1 MHALSF
7 HHLSFSWPD
16 GRPVFSELTFATPTG
31 LSGVVGRNGIGKS
44 TLLRLATGALTP
56 TAGTVQRPPSL
67 AYVPQGVTLDTAS
80 TVADVLRIGP
90 TLRAIRA
97 IESGSTERDLYELVG
112 DDWLIEERALAV
124 LGSFGLGH
132 LELDREVGHVSGGEA
147 TLLAV
152 GAALLEKPEC
162 LLLDEPTNNLDSG
175 ARENLVEALVQR
187 RGTTVVVTHDRA
199 VLRHVTHIGELRERE
214 DRTTEVRWFGGALDE
229 FEAALAAERDNA
241 AQVLTTAKAA
251 ADRQARE
258 LTAHAEAAGRRA
270 RVGEKARAERK
281 VVGMAANAKR
291 NQAEATFARTRQ
303 IHEARLAA
311 ARDALAEAK
320 AAIPRDRSIRVALPG
335 TAVPRRRRV
344 AELSALETRSGAR
357 LTALIQGPERIHLA
371 GPNGSGKTTLLETL
385 LGLITPVSGSVTTY
399 VPVGYLPQRLD
410 VLDGTLSVVDNV
422 LARAPGVTPHEARR
436 LLGQFQFRGTAAD
449 AVASTLSGGE
459 RFRASLACV
468 LLAKPEPQLL
478 VLDEPTNNLD
488 FESQAQLVQAL
499 EHYEGALLVVSHD
512 EAFVEAVG
520 PTRRWV
526 LGAEVQDL
534 ALR

>member
-7 HHLSFSWPD
+7 HHVSFSWPD
-16 GRPVFSELTFATPTG
+16 GRPVFVDLTCATPAG

-44 TLLRLATGALTP
+44 TLLGLATGSLKPHT
-56 TAGTVQRPPSL
+56 GTVQRPASL
-67 AYVPQGVTLDTAS
+67 AYVPQGVTLDTEA
-80 TVADVLRIGP
+80 TVADVLGIGP
-90 TLRAIRA
+90 PLHAIRA
-97 IESGSTERDLYELVG
+97 IESGSAEPELYEAVG
-112 DDWLIEERALAV
+112 DDWLVEDWAQAV
-124 LGSFGLGH
+124 LASLGLDY
-132 LELDREVGHVSGGEA
+132 LQLDRTVGHVSGGEA

-152 GAALLEKPEC
+152 GAALLEQPEC
-162 LLLDEPTNNLDSG
+162 LLLDEPTNNLDAG
-175 ARENLVEALVQR
+175 ARESLVEALVQR

-199 VLRHVTHIGELRERE
+199 VLQRVGHIGELRERE
-214 DRTTEVRWFGGALDE
+214 DRTTEVRWFGGALEE
-229 FEAALAAERDNA
+229 FEAALAAERESA
-241 AQVLTTAKAA
+241 AQAVTTAKAA

-258 LTAHAEAAGRRA
+258 LVAHAEQAGRRA

-291 NQAEATFARTRQ
+291 NQAEVTAARTRQ
-303 IHEARLAA
+303 IHEARLGA
-311 ARDALAEAK
+311 AREALAHAK
-320 AAIPRDRSIRVALPG
+320 AAIPRDRSIRVELPG
-335 TAVPRRRRV
+335 TVVPRRRQV
-344 AELSALETRSGAR
+344 AQLSDVETRSGAR
-357 LTALIQGPERIHLA
+357 LSASIQGPERIHLA
-371 GPNGSGKTTLLETL
+371 GPNGSGKTTLIETL
-385 LGLITPVSGSVTTY
+385 LGVAPPVSGSVTAY

-410 VLDGTLSVVDNV
+410 VLDDALSVVDNV
-422 LARAPGVTPHEARR
+422 LARAAGVTPHEARR

-449 AVASTLSGGE
+449 AVAGTLSGGE

-499 EHYEGALLVVSHD
+499 ENYEGALLVVSHD
-512 EAFVEAVG
+512 EAFVEAVA

-526 LGAEVQDL
+526 LGEQVQDL